1 MGEIKQNNFKDFCP
15 TFEIV
20 HVPYFLT
27 RNIYDYFI
35 QNKFCEAIFLRSL
48 SNGLFRTFWM
58 TNFTAS
64 QYAVQCRNSYFVSSR
79 PAYLRRGTSSCKA
92 RAAGIRSSLWAGPD
106 YDMKMYDLTSFHSV
120 RPTTTIPF
128 EYRGFRTC
136 P

>member
-1 MGEIKQNNFKDFCP
+1 
-15 TFEIV
+15 
-20 HVPYFLT
+20 
-27 RNIYDYFI
+27 
-35 QNKFCEAIFLRSL
+35 
-48 SNGLFRTFWM
+48 M

-64 QYAVQCRNSYFVSSR
+64 QYSVEHVALAKQADVVLIAPASANVIGKIAGGIADDRDIVVQSASR
-79 PAYLRRGTSSCKA
+79 R
-92 RAAGIRSSLWAGPD
+92 IRSSLWAGPD